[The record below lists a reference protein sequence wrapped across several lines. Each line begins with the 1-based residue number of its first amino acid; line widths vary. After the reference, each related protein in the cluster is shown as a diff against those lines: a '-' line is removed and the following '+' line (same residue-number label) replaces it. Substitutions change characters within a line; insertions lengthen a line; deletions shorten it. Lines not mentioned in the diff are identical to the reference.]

1 MSFKILQKK
10 SNYSILNFCTN
21 VEQLFSYLDDGQ
33 LVIEYILDKKFDEYI
48 NHQNKDIIDIIDNCY
63 KYGSNELATLFIM
76 MAEKG
81 IINYVLPSISKDML
95 LCKKNDDEKSVI
107 EWLLEYNKELAMTNI
122 ISKCE
127 EKNDPDFVIVL
138 KVLGI
143 DDFDFDIKIPE
154 VQFSR
159 EFIKQ
164 YNANYD
170 NNCISPCEDML
181 IELQTLFYQD
191 SISDKSLVDALIKS
205 YRYLTSLGN
214 DLFIMEVR
222 QLIEIKKRYPDKFVY
237 KKINTG
243 AYFSPNKGSLF
254 LSNDV
259 INIINH
265 ETTHALHFYLSDSH
279 VPNNYFEVIERARN
293 NPQIIQRIWNFKQKY
308 DNIME
313 ISASKVPFQKI
324 DDYFDS
330 MYRGKKRIKLEK
342 FLKLAKKQQK
352 QRFQSD
358 YSEDVLDVIMTK
370 SYSVDKFIEQRKKIE
385 ELEVYEAI
393 LDNEYV
399 AFFAIGDII
408 DAIFLGQLYNGV
420 LKNTDGSYIQIDTGH
435 GIDYYSDSENG
446 FDEMIAEYGTII
458 KSKNNKEMLSYLRY
472 IVGDEVVDMIEDVYI
487 NRVLGSEKFIKVE
500 EENRNGK

>member
-237 KKINTG
+237 EKINTG
-243 AYFSPNKGSLF
+243 AYFSPTKGSLF

-259 INIINH
+259 ISTINH
-265 ETTHALHFYLSDSH
+265 ETTHALHFYLSNSH
-279 VPNNYFEVIERARN
+279 VPNNYLEVIERARN
-293 NPQIIQRIWNFKQKY
+293 NPQIIQRIIEYKKKY
-308 DNIME
+308 YDIVKKL
-313 ISASKVPFQKI
+313 ISEMPFGQI
-324 DDYFDS
+324 YDYINS
-330 MYRGKKRIKLEK
+330 MYQGEKRNQLEK
-342 FLKLAKKQQK
+342 FLESAKAEQK
-352 QRFQSD
+352 QKFKND
-358 YSEDVLDVIMTK
+358 YSEEVLDAILAK
-370 SYSVDKFIEQRKKIE
+370 PYSVDKFLEQRKKIE
-385 ELEVYEAI
+385 KYEVFDVI
-393 LDNEYV
+393 LNNEYAAFIAV
-399 AFFAIGDII
+399 ADII
-408 DAIFLGQLYNGV
+408 DAIFLGKLFDGL
-420 LKNTDGSYIQIDTGH
+420 LKNTDGSYISMPFGH
-435 GIDYYSDSENG
+435 GIEYYSDPIHG

-458 KSKNNKEMLSYLRY
+458 KSKNSQEILLYLRY
-472 IVGDEVVDMIEDVYI
+472 IVGDEVVDMIENVYI
-487 NRVLGSEKFIKVE
+487 NRILNSEKFNRVE
-500 EENRNGK
+500 VDNINVR